1 MERKKNKRLSTILKT
16 SAVIIGSAFLFLF
29 FGNYFL
35 TVYEQHKYKEPGEL
49 IEINGKNMHL
59 QAKGE
64 GENTIVLLSGLGT
77 AAPVLDFE
85 PLANELSKENKVVVV
100 ELPGYGWS
108 DKTEERRTVENI
120 VEEIRSALKKAKVEG
135 PYILMPHS
143 ISGIY
148 SMYFADQYPEEVKAV
163 IGIDPTLP
171 EVLDY
176 FNETPPE
183 MPQYLKY
190 IAPSGIARMA
200 LAIKPGNFLPLAA
213 KKTYTEENLTITKA
227 MSGWNGYNKNVI
239 EETNEIINNIN
250 KTKEI
255 DLSADMPVLFF
266 TPKEETVAEDGKSK
280 IAFYETQLTDHP
292 ASKVIAL
299 SGHHYLH
306 WARYKEMSREAN
318 QFMKSF
324 ETD

>member
-1 MERKKNKRLSTILKT
+1 MERICTYRQK
-16 SAVIIGSAFLFLF
+16 
-29 FGNYFL
+29 
-35 TVYEQHKYKEPGEL
+35 
-49 IEINGKNMHL
+49 GK
-59 QAKGE
+59 

-100 ELPGYGWS
+100 EMPGYGWS
-108 DKTEERRTVENI
+108 DKTADRRTAENI
-120 VEEIRSALKKAKVEG
+120 VEEIRGALKKAKVEG

-148 SMYFADQYPEEVKAV
+148 SMYFADQYPQEVKAI

-176 FNETPPE
+176 FSETPPE

-190 IAPSGIARMA
+190 LAPSGIARMA
-200 LAIKPGNFLPLAA
+200 IAIKSENFLPLAA
-213 KKTYTEENLTITKA
+213 KGTYTEENLTITKA
-227 MSGWNGYNKNVI
+227 ISVWNGYNKNVI
-239 EETNEIINNIN
+239 EETNEITNNIN
-250 KTKEI
+250 KTKKIE
-255 DLSADMPVLFF
+255 LPADMPVLFF
-266 TPKEETVAEDGKSK
+266 TPEEGAVAEDGKSK
-280 IAFYETQLTDHP
+280 IAFYETQLTDYP

-299 SGHHYLH
+299 PGHHYLH
-306 WARYKEMSREAN
+306 WSRYKEMSREAN
-318 QFMKSF
+318 KFMKSF